1 MYHVLHV
8 VHKPTAFSQ
17 EYILTFRSQD
27 IEFSDNCLQ
36 HSYDVLNWWVYICYL
51 LPHFRKTNAGM
62 FQQSFSCSNNKLNK
76 YFRQELNLLI
86 FIYKVHF
93 LESLKQNILNFRVS
107 RFNKITHFYLKIIL
121 FLMVKS
127 IAFLLLAMV
136 FILLHTLCPY
146 LENLKMK
153 N

>member
-8 VHKPTAFSQ
+8 VHRPTAFSQ
-17 EYILTFRSQD
+17 EYILTMGSWD

-36 HSYDVLNWWVYICYL
+36 HSYDELNWWVYICYL

-93 LESLKQNILNFRVS
+93 LESLK
-107 RFNKITHFYLKIIL
+107 
-121 FLMVKS
+121 
-127 IAFLLLAMV
+127 
-136 FILLHTLCPY
+136 
-146 LENLKMK
+146 
-153 N
+153 